1 MVMVLEK
8 NKVCPYS
15 SKCPYNIGG
24 GGEFGKCYGSKKGR
38 DTEFFCEFVVN
49 GKIIKDAG
57 VRLPQDKTG
66 KMKILTE

>member
-8 NKVCPYS
+8 YKVCPYRES
-15 SKCPYNIGG
+15 CPYNRST
-24 GGEFGKCYGSKKGR
+24 GGEERCFGAKENR
-38 DTEFFCEFVVN
+38 DTEFFCEYVVN

-66 KMKILTE
+66 KMKILME